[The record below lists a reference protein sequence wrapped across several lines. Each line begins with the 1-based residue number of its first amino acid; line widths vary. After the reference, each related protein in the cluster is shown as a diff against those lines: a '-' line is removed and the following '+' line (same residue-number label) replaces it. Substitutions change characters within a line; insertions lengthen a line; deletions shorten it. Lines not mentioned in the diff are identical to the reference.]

1 LPGEVRGTED
11 DLAITLANLSH
22 AVMTAQKIHYFVS
35 EAIDEFEEDNMLRE
49 IQIGLGYGESMI
61 YHVGGVF
68 KRTLYF
74 AGGESMTQAQDSLSL
89 AQLHRGI
96 IVSKHL
102 WEALDVAGLEL
113 DFVEDCQAHK
123 VNSEGYVK
131 IVSDSPADADN
142 FEEQRHQQKRS
153 RTQNKYYNLL
163 RREIDKMN
171 LQQKDKLWQEMQ
183 KYIPKSLRPYLEFQA
198 KDVDHLQ
205 LWKGS
210 IKQGNHHRILTI
222 MAVTIELDGAFESE
236 DALYVL

>member
-1 LPGEVRGTED
+1 MACLPGEVRGTED

-68 KRTLYF
+68 RRTLYF

-131 IVSDSPADADN
+131 IISDSPANADN

-171 LQQKDKLWQEMQ
+171 LQQKDKLWQEM
-183 KYIPKSLRPYLEFQA
+183 
-198 KDVDHLQ
+198 
-205 LWKGS
+205 
-210 IKQGNHHRILTI
+210 
-222 MAVTIELDGAFESE
+222 
-236 DALYVL
+236 